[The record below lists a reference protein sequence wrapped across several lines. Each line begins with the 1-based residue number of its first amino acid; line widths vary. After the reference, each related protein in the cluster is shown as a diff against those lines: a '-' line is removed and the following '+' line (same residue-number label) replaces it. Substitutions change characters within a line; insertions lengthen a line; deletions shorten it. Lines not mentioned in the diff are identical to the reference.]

1 MQLQPTIPTNG
12 YTERRAN
19 GVCVR
24 VLFFHYV
31 ITSLANAGR
40 TTIGL
45 PQPSPAPVTRTSYM
59 LSDVTSPSGINRKCS
74 TIQQDTAHQAA
85 VDAAVRNGFEVS
97 VANLRSVRRQGVP
110 SDCFHTDICVFAQ
123 SIPFGFFGTHKGCW
137 LVLCTSMETVQL
149 VLPPIHCFRP
159 FLLRSY

>member
-1 MQLQPTIPTNG
+1 MC
-12 YTERRAN
+12 
-19 GVCVR
+19 VCVY
-24 VLFFHYV
+24 VCYFFIMLSHRWLM
-31 ITSLANAGR
+31 LAA
-40 TTIGL
+40 
-45 PQPSPAPVTRTSYM
+45 PQLACHSHPPRPVARTSYM

-97 VANLRSVRRQGVP
+97 VANLRSVRQQGVP

-123 SIPFGFFGTHKGCW
+123 SIPFGFFGTHKGGW